1 MQDQSIEGHP
11 QKIIH
16 QLDNSLKATEELIAT
31 LLDIARLDDGRLQP
45 KTQVVSLQS
54 ILKPLTDEFSW
65 LAEQKQLRFRTHF
78 SEWQVQTDGTYLR
91 RILQNILSN
100 AIKYTPSGQVL
111 LSCRKRG
118 QQVLL
123 QIWDTGPGVAEHEL
137 KRIFDD
143 FYRVDSTAR
152 GQQGVGLGLAVVQ
165 RMTRLLGHQLDV
177 RSVVGKGTVF
187 NLYLP
192 LVSEQDLIEENTL
205 KEIQSTSLPQW
216 RVLCVDDDSSNLA
229 ALSLLLQQWQL
240 GEVKSYVYAEQL
252 LQEAPSLDKPDLLI
266 MDYQLGQGINGLE
279 LYQQLQP
286 YWGKVPGILVSAAP
300 EPDLAQRAKA
310 EGLLFLAKPIKPAAL
325 RAGINHLKTSD
336 RKTGSGCFQRAVFK
350 CLKDKTVARRES
362 CWPSWKS
369 VFFNHAG
376 GREPGVWFGAGAFL
390 GLHFLGLRHHC
401 YFLSGTTEDFAF
413 DW

>member
-1 MQDQSIEGHP
+1 MS
-11 QKIIH
+11 
-16 QLDNSLKATEELIAT
+16 
-31 LLDIARLDDGRLQP
+31 
-45 KTQVVSLQS
+45 
-54 ILKPLTDEFSW
+54 KPTGGEPFDSS
-65 LAEQKQLRFRTHF
+65 RRT
-78 SEWQVQTDGTYLR
+78 
-91 RILQNILSN
+91 
-100 AIKYTPSGQVL
+100 
-111 LSCRKRG
+111 
-118 QQVLL
+118 L

-192 LVSEQDLIEENTL
+192 LVSDQDLIEENTL

-216 RVLCVDDDSSNLA
+216 QVLCVDDDSSNLA

-325 RAGINHLKTSD
+325 RAGINHLKN
-336 RKTGSGCFQRAVFK
+336 QR
-350 CLKDKTVARRES
+350 
-362 CWPSWKS
+362 P
-369 VFFNHAG
+369 
-376 GREPGVWFGAGAFL
+376 
-390 GLHFLGLRHHC
+390 
-401 YFLSGTTEDFAF
+401 
-413 DW
+413 